1 MQKWKYLRL
10 DVTYNDRT
18 INPGI
23 HSVVV
28 NGSEMSSKEHSETW
42 DTLQLYGY
50 VSGLGEQGWELVSH
64 AKSDYHEV
72 FYFKRLVE

>member
-1 MQKWKYLRL
+1 MQKWEYLRL

-23 HSVVV
+23 HNIVL
-28 NGSEMSSKEHSETW
+28 NGTEKISKEDSDNW
-42 DTLQLYGY
+42 DTLQLYINR
-50 VSGLGEQGWELVSH
+50 LGQEGWELVSH

-72 FYFKRLVE
+72 FYFKHPVG